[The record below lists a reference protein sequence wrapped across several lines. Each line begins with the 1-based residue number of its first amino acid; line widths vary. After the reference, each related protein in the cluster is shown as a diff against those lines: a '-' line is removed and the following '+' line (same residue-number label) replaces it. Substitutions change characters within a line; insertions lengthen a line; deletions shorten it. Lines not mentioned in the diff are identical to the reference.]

1 MSNPKSQNPTLRIMD
16 NGRGMNSEGLIS
28 WATLVCNI
36 YIFVLMLVR
45 ESQSHL
51 KKITHS
57 NDVGIINT

>member
-1 MSNPKSQNPTLRIMD
+1 MD